1 MLMDCPEGATPLT
14 RGDWILTVIE
24 DPFVKNAGPFYRID
38 TDDPVEPM
46 RFGFV
51 IETCHCNRL
60 GSCHG
65 GMLATFLDISL
76 GFVGKAACGDEL
88 LTPTISL
95 SMDFLRPASIGEWVE
110 SRIRLVHQTRR
121 MFFVEGTLVT
131 VEGPIVRASAIYKRQ
146 AKGTP
151 EAY

>member
-1 MLMDCPEGATPLT
+1 MDCPVGVTPLT
-14 RGDWILTVIE
+14 RGDWVLTVIE
-24 DPFVKNAGPFYRID
+24 DPFVINAGPFYRVN
-38 TDDPVEPM
+38 TRDPVEPM
-46 RFGFV
+46 RFGFL
-51 IETCHCNRL
+51 IEPNHCNRL
-60 GSCHG
+60 GFCHG

-76 GFVGKAACGDEL
+76 GFVGKAACGDGL

-131 VEGPIVRASAIYKRQ
+131 VGGPIVRSNAIYKRQ
-146 AKGTP
+146 TKGRA
-151 EAY
+151 ESY